1 MDRET
6 RTQYT
11 GNKSNLRVTTEIGIF
26 FIFMIDTKFNYY
38 QNSASQQGNKT
49 TIGAP
54 FSTKLGTTYCRNQV
68 DRWDNLL
75 LFRLKIFKLFPMQKL
90 NSNYKTFNAN

>member
-26 FIFMIDTKFNYY
+26 SIFMIDTKFNYY
-38 QNSASQQGNKT
+38 QNSTSQQGNKT

-54 FSTKLGTTYCRNQV
+54 FSKKLGSTDCCNQV
-68 DRWDNLL
+68 DRWN
-75 LFRLKIFKLFPMQKL
+75 
-90 NSNYKTFNAN
+90 N